1 MALSCVSPDLLVLY
15 WLKHLGSSDR
25 QLASCPGVL
34 VLINELA
41 VCRLSE
47 EHGDFFTKQ
56 IDTAAASFSAY
67 LDYLYSIYNADY
79 FPDHEVI
86 VVGAGVYGIGSAVGP
101 FLERLHRG
109 GIEGWD
115 HLWPHDVSQ
124 YPSWVRKPDSDHAGL
139 LANISDNSAMGTVR
153 LASWRLRP
161 MPGLW
166 TKMIC
171 TRRSVTL

>member
-25 QLASCPGVL
+25 QLASWPGVL
-34 VLINELA
+34 VLNNELA

-56 IDTAAASFSAY
+56 IDTAAVSFPAY
-67 LDYLYSIYNADY
+67 LNYLYSIYNADY

-86 VVGAGVYGIGSAVGP
+86 VVGAGVYGIGSAVGQ

-115 HLWPHDVSQ
+115 HLWPHNVS
-124 YPSWVRKPDSDHAGL
+124 H
-139 LANISDNSAMGTVR
+139 
-153 LASWRLRP
+153 
-161 MPGLW
+161 
-166 TKMIC
+166 
-171 TRRSVTL
+171 

>member
-56 IDTAAASFSAY
+56 IDTAAASFSAD

-115 HLWPHDVSQ
+115 HLWPHDVSH